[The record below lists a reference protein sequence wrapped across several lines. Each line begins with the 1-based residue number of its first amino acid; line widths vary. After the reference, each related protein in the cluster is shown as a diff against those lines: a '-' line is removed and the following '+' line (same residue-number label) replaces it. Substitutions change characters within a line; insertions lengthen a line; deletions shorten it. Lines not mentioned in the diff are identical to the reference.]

1 MGKTK
6 VFELAKK
13 LGLENKEMIERLHKA
28 GIDAKSHQSVLEEG
42 DLKKFEAAAQSDK
55 KVDEERISG
64 GIIRRRR
71 KDTAPEVEAASP
83 VDLPEAAVIPP
94 VATPVVA
101 PPPPEVTA
109 VKAPVTEAVPPVVE
123 AVRATAETKVAPVVA
138 GAQVAS
144 PPKVESA
151 VRDVPPA
158 EAATPK
164 DTNKES
170 APVVAAASSVSK
182 TEVISPEA
190 VGDEKS
196 GKHAPVLHDM
206 TQAEKHVPG
215 RARILGRVELPPPV
229 APRRREEFINNGP
242 RPVRPADQAGAR
254 PADRRPPS
262 PRPEGGTAR
271 PPRPD
276 GAPSRPA
283 GPGGPSG
290 AGRPGGFTRPGAPT
304 GTGGPGSRPG
314 GPPRPGG
321 PGGAAGRP
329 GGGPS
334 RPGMTPP
341 PAELFP
347 GKEQRNKKKS
357 KGKTDYTAGPTADGA
372 GAKGRVGRR
381 DVFEPDHGDRQRRQ
395 KRSQKPVAKKTEL
408 TVSKAI
414 KRIIRISDAITV
426 GELAKRMGVKANDL
440 IKELM
445 RQGTMVTINHP
456 LDFDTAAILA
466 ADFQYEVENVA
477 FDEDTILDAAVIK
490 QTDVEEAENLQP
502 RPPVV
507 TIMGHVDH
515 GKTSLLDAIRTANV
529 TDGEAGGI
537 TQHIGAYDVELN
549 GRKITFLDTPGH
561 EAFTAM
567 RSRGA
572 KVTDIVILVV
582 AADDGVMPQT
592 REAINHAKAAGVPIV
607 VAINKIDKPNINIDR
622 VKQELTEFGL
632 VSEDWGGETIF
643 CEVSAKQRTNLEQLL
658 EMLLLQAEVL
668 DLKANPNKRA
678 KGTIVEA
685 RIDRGR
691 GPVATV
697 LVQEGTLKIGDPVVS
712 GLYYGRV
719 RTMTDDRGNRLEAA
733 GPSVPVE
740 VTGLTG
746 VPGAGDT
753 FYAVEDERMARDV
766 AQHREQKLREVELA
780 KHSKISL
787 EQLYARIQ
795 EGEAKE
801 LKVIIKGDVQGSV
814 EAVRDS
820 LLKLSTEACRLVVIH
835 TAVGGIIESDIT
847 LASAS
852 DAIVLGFNI
861 RPEAKAAALAESEGV
876 DIRLYTI
883 IYDAVADIRNAME
896 GLLEP
901 TYREKPLGKAIVRD
915 IFSITKIGT
924 IAGSFVTD
932 GKIVR
937 NAQVRLVR
945 DNIVVW
951 TGKLSSLKRFKDD
964 VREVASNYECGIGL
978 ENYNDLKVGDI
989 VEAFEMEAIK
999 TTL

>member
-28 GIDAKSHQSVLEEG
+28 GIDAKSHQSVLEES
-42 DLKKFEAAAQSDK
+42 DLKKFEAVIQSDK

-71 KDTAPEVEAASP
+71 KETVTEVEATPP
-83 VDLPEAAVIPP
+83 VEVAAVAVAVPVEAPAIAPPRAEKDAGKKIDVAEVATSAEETVKVVHKPEVAETP
-94 VATPVVA
+94 VAVEAKVVSSPKVEEA
-101 PPPPEVTA
+101 PPAEKIEAKGDKEPVAAAQPVEV
-109 VKAPVTEAVPPVVE
+109 PVAATSPVVE
-123 AVRATAETKVAPVVA
+123 KPV
-138 GAQVAS
+138 
-144 PPKVESA
+144 
-151 VRDVPPA
+151 
-158 EAATPK
+158 
-164 DTNKES
+164 
-170 APVVAAASSVSK
+170 
-182 TEVISPEA
+182 
-190 VGDEKS
+190 
-196 GKHAPVLHDM
+196 KHTPVLHDM
-206 TQAEKHVPG
+206 TQVEKHVPG
-215 RARILGRVELPPPV
+215 RARILGRVELPQAAPPQ
-229 APRRREEFINNGP
+229 RREEYINNSS
-242 RPVRPADQAGAR
+242 RPSRPDQGASR
-254 PADRRPPS
+254 PADRRPSS
-262 PRPEGGTAR
+262 PRPEGSAR
-271 PPRPD
+271 PPRPE
-276 GAPSRPA
+276 GASSRP
-283 GPGGPSG
+283 PYS
-290 AGRPGGFTRPGAPT
+290 
-304 GTGGPGSRPG
+304 
-314 GPPRPGG
+314 GG
-321 PGGAAGRP
+321 PGGAGGQGAAGGQGGAARPGGFSRPAGQPGAGGPGGRPSGPPRTGGPGGAGRP
-329 GGGPS
+329 SGP
-334 RPGMTPP
+334 RPGMAPP

-357 KGKTDYTAGPTADGA
+357 KGKTDYSAGQATDGV
-372 GAKGRVGRR
+372 GSKGRMGRR
-381 DVFEPDHGDRQRRQ
+381 DVFEPDQGDRQRRQ
-395 KRSQKPVAKKTEL
+395 KKSQKPVAKKTEL

-456 LDFDTAAILA
+456 LDYETAAILA

-477 FDEDTILDAAVIK
+477 FDEDTILDAAVVK
-490 QTDVEEAENLQP
+490 QSDAEVAENLMP

-529 TDGEAGGI
+529 TGGEAGGI

-607 VAINKIDKPNINIDR
+607 VAINKIDKPNINIER

-632 VSEDWGGETIF
+632 VSEDWGGDTIF
-643 CEVSAKQRTNLEQLL
+643 CEVSAKQKINLENLL

-678 KGTIVEA
+678 KGAIVEA

-697 LVQEGTLKIGDPVVS
+697 LVQEGTLKIGDPIVS

-719 RTMTDDRGNRLEAA
+719 RTMTDDRGNRLDAA

-740 VTGLTG
+740 VTGLSG

-780 KHSKISL
+780 KNSKISL

-820 LLKLSTEACRLVVIH
+820 LLKLSTDACRLNVIH

-861 RPEAKAAALAESEGV
+861 RPETKAAALAESEGV

-901 TYREKPLGKAIVRD
+901 TYREKALGKAVVRD
-915 IFSITKIGT
+915 IFTITKIGT
-924 IAGSFVTD
+924 IAGSFVTE

-964 VREVASNYECGIGL
+964 AREVASNYECGIGL
-978 ENYNDLKVGDI
+978 ENYNDIKVGDI
-989 VEAFEMEAIK
+989 VEAFEMEAVK
-999 TTL
+999 ATL